1 MRVLIAVALSLVS
14 LFSQADEHDLL
25 YDLAGWPQQR
35 EHFSAALVAA
45 QQRYQ
50 GSLPPGV
57 FQALVDNSN
66 RRFAA
71 QAMDQR
77 ALDSLRRNLP
87 DPLAAIRFFDS
98 PLGRAVIHSEVRATS
113 PTELNRHADGLPQV
127 NASAARRALAQ
138 RLGNALPAREAGAEV
153 SLALAGVAAD
163 SLSQMLPGLPGMLL
177 GNGASQELLGSQR
190 ERLMQQIGS
199 ELDNTLLYVYREL
212 GDAQLGEYVAFA
224 ESAQGQVYFR
234 AALQAI
240 RAGLLVEPSPAP

>member
-35 EHFSAALVAA
+35 EHFSAALVGA

-50 GSLPPGV
+50 GSLPTGV
-57 FQALVDNSN
+57 YQALVDNSN

-98 PLGRAVIHSEVRATS
+98 PLGRAVIQSEVRATS
-113 PTELNRHADGLPQV
+113 PAELNRHANGLPQM
-127 NASAARRALAQ
+127 NASTARRALAQ
-138 RLGNALPAREAGAEV
+138 RLGKALPAREAGAEV

-163 SLSQMLPGLPGMLL
+163 SLSQMLPGLSGLL
-177 GNGASQELLGSQR
+177 GNGAPQEMLGGQR
-190 ERLMQQIGS
+190 ERLMQQIGGQL
-199 ELDNTLLYVYREL
+199 ENTLLYVYREL
-212 GDAQLGEYVAFA
+212 SDAQLGEYVAFA
-224 ESAQGQVYFR
+224 ESAEGQVYFR

-240 RAGLLVEPSPAP
+240 RAGLLAEPSPAQ